1 MECENFCFAEVHMT
15 CTQHHTYV
23 MYTFIHSWN
32 PLNSF
37 SIKIEWKNKRT
48 NAEILHHNYT
58 YGKIEV
64 ENTNNIGE
72 MCKYS
77 IWIVG
82 LHEFVFLFLSRNIH
96 PNKCHFVLHPA
107 YFNASETTAALLSII
122 NNKKY
127 ELAMWQRCT

>member
-1 MECENFCFAEVHMT
+1 MLECEKFCFAEAHMAS
-15 CTQHHTYV
+15 TQHHTYV
-23 MYTFIHSWN
+23 YFYSTQLESIEFILDKN
-32 PLNSF
+32 RM
-37 SIKIEWKNKRT
+37 KKQTNKRT
-48 NAEILHHNYT
+48 NAEILHHNCT
-58 YGKIEV
+58 YGEIEV
-64 ENTNNIGE
+64 ENTNNMAE

-127 ELAMWQRCT
+127 ELAM